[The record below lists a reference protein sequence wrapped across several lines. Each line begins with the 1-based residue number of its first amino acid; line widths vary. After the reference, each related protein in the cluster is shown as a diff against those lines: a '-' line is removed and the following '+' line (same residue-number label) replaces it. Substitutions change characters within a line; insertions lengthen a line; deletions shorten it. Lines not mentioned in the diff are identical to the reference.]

1 MKRLAVRCWQ
11 SLKWLTSK
19 ADGCYGWRV
28 LVESLHQTVVIISI
42 QDMDQAVPASC
53 GQQLQAW
60 QWQDNLI
67 IYRINSR
74 CTNSLHLH
82 SHNALTS
89 FWFTVLKTEDLSIV
103 GLHFQ
108 NLLHAAQGMNPA
120 EYTENSHV
128 FKGWRSPQS
137 VVTLSFSLLVLP
149 QHPIAISR
157 CQVFAVW
164 THTDGSDARP
174 AFCRLSVPHFVCIH
188 VCRTFWI
195 QQGTSVS
202 IYVDYIL
209 QVLQSNDG

>member
-28 LVESLHQTVVIISI
+28 LVESLHQTVVIVSI

-67 IYRINSR
+67 IYRINSQS
-74 CTNSLHLH
+74 TNTLHLR
-82 SHNALTS
+82 SHNTLTS
-89 FWFTVLKTEDLSIV
+89 FWFTVLKTEDLSIM

-120 EYTENSHV
+120 EYTVNSHV
-128 FKGWRSPQS
+128 FRDGGHLSQSSHSVWAFLSYLSIPLRSP
-137 VVTLSFSLLVLP
+137 
-149 QHPIAISR
+149 
-157 CQVFAVW
+157 
-164 THTDGSDARP
+164 DARCLP
-174 AFCRLSVPHFVCIH
+174 SGLTQMALMPVLLSAVCPSPGLSAFTFVVH
-188 VCRTFWI
+188 SGSSKALVFP
-195 QQGTSVS
+195 SM
-202 IYVDYIL
+202 
-209 QVLQSNDG
+209 